1 MTKIS
6 TMNRAV
12 PMDDDVDIDF
22 FDLGASTGGSLKW
35 AAATFGGHGC
45 GVDMDPRKIEKL
57 KDRGLTGIVADASKL
72 DLPPD
77 SVRFTVM
84 LDFLE
89 HLPNAA
95 TAEKVIAK
103 AIELSSD
110 FVLMS
115 GPDFANEDRLRETGY
130 KRYYA
135 DWHGHR
141 WHHTASDLKAILSRQ
156 AGVEWSVVL
165 TERVRDTFDRCVVP
179 LDAPADGGPYTPE
192 RDGPK
197 DLQDLISLK
206 LHRVLGFVAVKPG
219 SALSLD
225 DVIVRGLMRPV
236 IAAGR
241 KLAPL
246 LPITEQNQPESEP
259 APRHET

>member
-1 MTKIS
+1 
-6 TMNRAV
+6 
-12 PMDDDVDIDF
+12 MDDDVNIDF
-22 FDLGASTGGSLKW
+22 FDLGASTGGSLQW

-45 GVDMDPRKIEKL
+45 GVDLDPRKIEKL
-57 KDRGLTGIVADASKL
+57 RQRGLTGIVADAAKL
-72 DLPPD
+72 DLPPN

-89 HLPNAA
+89 HLPGAA
-95 TAEKVIAK
+95 IAEKVVAK

-115 GPDFANEDRLRETGY
+115 GPDFANEERLREIGF

-156 AGVEWSVVL
+156 SGVEWSVVL

-179 LDAPADGGPYTPE
+179 LKAPAEGGPYTPE

-197 DLQDLISLK
+197 ELRDLLTLK

-219 SALSLD
+219 STLSLD
-225 DVIVRGLMRPV
+225 ELIVRGLMRPV
-236 IAAGR
+236 IAAG
-241 KLAPL
+241 KKHTPL
-246 LPITEQNQPESEP
+246 LPIAEQNQPESEL
-259 APRHET
+259 AHRHET